1 MKREGINEDIITIL
15 RVANLFEIYEEAIKN
30 DLKQFRMKKRLRK
43 SNPNESFT
51 SSELY
56 IIDENRSSP

>member
-30 DLKQFRMKKRLRK
+30 DLKQFRMKKSLRK
-43 SNPNESFT
+43 SDGDESFT
-51 SSELY
+51 S
-56 IIDENRSSP
+56 PVT